1 MADKEIVI
9 TYDTLYDLLR
19 REKNSGEIQK
29 LDDDFFQQVLS
40 YLSEKQTL
48 LNSSPSDAGLFGFEE
63 KKKLMQQLENAHK
76 ILTDLYEWREKKII
90 GMARDV
96 SRTNA
101 SIGNTAAL
109 LPPEKDLYDE
119 TLCLLNKFRKNMLI
133 NLLSGKDIPLGL
145 APCSQSPEEEPEAAG
160 EPKALN
166 TNVEL
171 SGTEEGEG
179 VKIRFIESVPP
190 FMGPDMKEYGPFD
203 SEEIQELPEDIA
215 DLMVRKG
222 CAEKIEG

>member
-29 LDDDFFQQVLS
+29 LDDDFFEQVLS
-40 YLSEKQTL
+40 YLSEKQAL
-48 LNSSPSDAGLFGFEE
+48 LNSNPSDQGLFGFEE
-63 KKKLMQQLENAHK
+63 KRKLIQQLENAHK

-96 SRTNA
+96 SHTNS
-101 SIGNTAAL
+101 SIANTSFL
-109 LPPEKDLYDE
+109 LPPEKELYEE
-119 TLCLLNKFRKNMLI
+119 TLCLLNKFRKNLLI
-133 NLLSGKDIPLGL
+133 NILSGNDIPLGL
-145 APCSQSPEEEPEAAG
+145 APCSQSLAEGPKGIG

-166 TNVEL
+166 TNVKL
-171 SGTEEGEG
+171 SDAEEGEG
-179 VKIRFIESVPP
+179 VKIRFVESVPP

-215 DLMVRKG
+215 DLMIRKG